1 MHTVTAIN
9 IPLSSWDR
17 SALSFLRGIFSDGVH
32 PADAETVFDSILTST
47 GLHLVAIRSN
57 ETGPCSIAVKV
68 GERVHAIESD
78 SEFVSFLIIPDG
90 YPPANIVL
98 HLGDPIAN
106 LTAESLYVF
115 RGE

>member
-57 ETGPCSIAVKV
+57 KTGVCSIAVKV
-68 GERVHAIESD
+68 GERVHAIEPD
-78 SEFVSFLIIPDG
+78 CEFVSFLIAPDA
-90 YPPANIVL
+90 YPPANIVV

-106 LTAESLYVF
+106 LEAESPHVF
-115 RGE
+115 HGK